1 MSELTLYVRA
11 TPLQV
16 AAALRRH
23 FAMRGFDVAAPSSAE
38 PAAMSFRVGAG
49 ALVAV
54 TAAPADAVDELLAAS
69 LSQTLRTRAVTAV
82 DGERIAAVKR
92 WEQGRLVE
100 QAGVMG
106 GQVVDGQGTP
116 LAERLAAGELGAVLA
131 ELGIDTAAPTR
142 AVDLSFVQRGG
153 RGAPELVVDPGL
165 ACPRCGGPMASRK
178 GRFGDFWG
186 CLRYPSCDGK
196 LNATQATALR
206 NLRPLRP
213 ID

>member
-1 MSELTLYVRA
+1 MPELVLYVRA

-23 FAMRGFDVAAPSSAE
+23 FAMRGFDVAPPGSNE
-38 PAAMSFRVGAG
+38 PAAMHFRIGAG
-49 ALVAV
+49 PLVPI
-54 TAAPADAVDELLAAS
+54 TAAPIDSVDELLAAT
-69 LSQTLRTRAVTAV
+69 LSQVLRTRAVTVV

-106 GQVVDGQGTP
+106 GQVVDGQGSE
-116 LAERLAAGELGAVLA
+116 LAGRLEAGELTAVLD
-131 ELGIDTAAPTR
+131 ELGIERGAEVRR

-153 RGAPELVVDPGL
+153 RGATDLVVDPAL
-165 ACPRCGGPMASRK
+165 SCPRCGGPMASKK

-206 NLRPLRP
+206 NLRR
-213 ID
+213 